1 MEHLSDGEHA
11 YVVAGAAAGIR
22 SDGRR
27 VLERRAVSL
36 ETGIL
41 PTASGS
47 ARARIGGG
55 VTDVLVGVTATIASP
70 RLDAPREGL
79 VNFTV
84 ECSSL
89 ASPDYTGR
97 GADELNA
104 ELSMLL
110 GRLYGSG
117 AAAELRAGLC
127 LIPGKKCWALQVDTL
142 VLDSDGSVGDAA
154 SLAVRA
160 ALGTALLPSVRVVP
174 GEADDE
180 DEVEVD
186 EGALRPLSGVASAPV
201 AVTLVALG
209 PHGVRVADAT
219 SAEARCARA
228 EMTVGV
234 GGGGRAGGTIASGKT
249 GLGVDEVL
257 ALLCDARTLGLDAL
271 EKVDHFVSEEIER
284 RMREQA
290 FDSVGFFGK

>member
-1 MEHLSDGEHA
+1 MQQLSDGERA
-11 YVVAGAAAGIR
+11 YVTAGAAAGIR
-22 SDGRR
+22 SDGRQP
-27 VLERRAVSL
+27 LERRAVSL

-70 RLDAPREGL
+70 SMGAPHEGL

-110 GRLYGSG
+110 SRLYTSA

-160 ALGTALLPSVRVVP
+160 ALATSLLPSVRVVP
-174 GEADDE
+174 GEADDD

-186 EGALRPLSGVASAPV
+186 EGALMPLGGVSPAPV
-201 AVTLVALG
+201 AVTLVALSG
-209 PHGVRVADAT
+209 AGVRLADAT
-219 SAEARCARA
+219 SAEALCSRA
-228 EMTVGV
+228 QVTVGV
-234 GGGGRAGGTIASGKT
+234 GLAGRACGTIASGKT
-249 GLGVDEVL
+249 GLSVDEVL
-257 ALLCDARTLGLDAL
+257 ALMGDARELGLDAL
-271 EKVDHFVSEEIER
+271 SKVDVFVQEEIDRRER
-284 RMREQA
+284 GEAME
-290 FDSVGFFGK
+290 SMGFFSK